1 MDTKTD
7 MTSRQSP
14 GDSGPQEPMDAG
26 DPVRRNTLLR
36 TLASDLQRL
45 NKTIADVVEE
55 GMTVELVRRSRC
67 HTISGSWGDQMMPVI
82 TRKPQ

>member
-14 GDSGPQEPMDAG
+14 GDSGTQGPMDTG

-36 TLASDLQRL
+36 ALASDLQRL

-55 GMTVELVRRSRC
+55 GITVELVRRSRC

-82 TRKPQ
+82 TGKPQ

>member
-7 MTSRQSP
+7 MTSRHATGGSFA
-14 GDSGPQEPMDAG
+14 QEPMDSG
-26 DPVRRNTLLR
+26 DPGRRNTLLR
-36 TLASDLQRL
+36 TLARDLQRL

-55 GMTVELVRRSRC
+55 GITVELVRRSRC

-82 TRKPQ
+82 TRKPR